1 MCAASWSPSWTTPL
15 REGGFDPAE
24 VGDDFDFLVAG
35 VIDSLGVIELI
46 EAVNAHF
53 DVDIDFEE
61 LDPEDLTVLGPF
73 AHHVATAAAADAG

>member
-1 MCAASWSPSWTTPL
+1 M
-15 REGGFDPAE
+15 
-24 VGDDFDFLVAG
+24 V
-35 VIDSLGVIELI
+35 

-73 AHHVATAAAADAG
+73 AHHVATAAAADAT